1 MRVQAPGVAV
11 GERHPLAV
19 RGGAAPTL
27 VVLLSLGPDARARG
41 CPRPPRA
48 LSRARLF
55 VSWALASTACG
66 GGPGAEAKKPSA
78 GPCNSRAGWS
88 TADRARPPARRG
100 TGAVAPPSKV
110 RGPRDASPESL
121 PRRPTAGGPR
131 AGEGTR
137 KPQRQKTYTLRS
149 DKDLRACRSD
159 FDPRPGGM
167 RDGPVL
173 AAQRGLIRRA
183 VALATVY
190 IKVGRTTI

>member
-1 MRVQAPGVAV
+1 MGGLPLLWWCCCPWARTCAREAARVRRERSLAHGSSSRGLSPRRRAAAAKALRPKSLVPGLVTPVRV
-11 GERHPLAV
+11 GP
-19 RGGAAPTL
+19 P
-27 VVLLSLGPDARARG
+27 LGP
-41 CPRPPRA
+41 PPRA
-48 LSRARLF
+48 
-55 VSWALASTACG
+55 
-66 GGPGAEAKKPSA
+66 
-78 GPCNSRAGWS
+78 
-88 TADRARPPARRG
+88 RPHM
-100 TGAVAPPSKV
+100 VAPPTGV